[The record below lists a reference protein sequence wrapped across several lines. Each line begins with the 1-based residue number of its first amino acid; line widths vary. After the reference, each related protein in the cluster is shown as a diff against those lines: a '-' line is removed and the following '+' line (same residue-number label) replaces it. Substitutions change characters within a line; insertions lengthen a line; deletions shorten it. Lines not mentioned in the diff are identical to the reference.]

1 MTGKHFSGSLYD
13 YCRILL
19 RHNLRYMWWY
29 RKYCKILLR
38 CANINCSVYP
48 ENSVLKYVRKNAE
61 KVFISVILTI
71 SPSAPTL

>member
-1 MTGKHFSGSLYD
+1 MTEKHFSGSLYD

-29 RKYCKILLR
+29 RKYCKNPSPLR
-38 CANINCSVYP
+38 KYKLFRLSR
-48 ENSVLKYVRKNAE
+48 NSVLKYVRKNAE